1 MTNDTQPRRAIYV
14 KLQFKLAVV
23 FTLLFSVVFAITF
36 VWFYNYA
43 TGVAKTRI
51 GEALQDDLAAAV
63 ERIDG
68 DMFMALYNEAEPTL
82 FSDRGNSDP
91 DDDVYYTDD
100 PRYWQ
105 IAEWLHT
112 VRTVDPNAQPWTF
125 VRADQSTDPT
135 GFFYVVDGLALDD
148 PLPNNTVNFKQHDTA
163 IDGKLFTGLD
173 GTAVY
178 LNDVYEWEDEWYV
191 SGYAPIMDSS
201 GNVVAGLGI
210 DYRARYIIN
219 VENEI
224 RNLAIPAFVIT
235 YVVLFGLV
243 YVTAQV
249 LSRPIVSLTNVA
261 ERIGEGQ
268 YDQDFGEIHGR
279 RFPDEID
286 TLASVFEVMIGK
298 VAKREEKLKQQVA
311 DLQIQIDHSKRDEQ
325 VKEIVDNDFFQSLQ
339 TKAYE
344 MRTRRQQSETETES
358 PEEQSEG

>member
-1 MTNDTQPRRAIYV
+1 MTHEAKPRRAIYV
-14 KLQFKLAVV
+14 KLQFKLALV
-23 FTLLFSVVFAITF
+23 FTLIFSVVFAVAF

-51 GEALQDDLAAAV
+51 GEALQDDLKAAA
-63 ERIDG
+63 EHIDG
-68 DMFMALYNEAEPTL
+68 DTFIALYNQAEPTL

-125 VRADQSTDPT
+125 VRAVQVTDPT
-135 GFFYVVDGLALDD
+135 GFYYVVDGLALDD
-148 PLPNNTVNFKQHDTA
+148 PLPNNTVNFKQHDEA
-163 IDGKLFTGLD
+163 IDGKLFTGLT

-178 LNDVYEWEDEWYV
+178 LNDVYEWEGEWYV
-191 SGYAPIMDSS
+191 SGYAPIKTAAGD
-201 GNVVAGLGI
+201 VVGGLGI
-210 DYRARYIIN
+210 DYRARYIIT

-235 YVVLFGLV
+235 YVVLFALV
-243 YVTAQV
+243 YATAQI
-249 LSRPIVSLTNVA
+249 LSRPIVELTRIA

-268 YDQDFGEIHGR
+268 YEQDFANIFNR
-279 RFPDEID
+279 RFPDEIG
-286 TLASVFEVMIGK
+286 TLAEVFQAMIGK

-339 TKAYE
+339 SKASE
-344 MRTRRQQSETETES
+344 MRTRRQQTENESTEK
-358 PEEQSEG
+358 